1 MGSIFASALLIYSG
15 VANAKVLTCKSEKL
29 KICSSNN
36 CEDKK
41 AITTIILDTD
51 NKSYQRCDSS
61 CDKYPANIDISGA
74 FITASPNLGTFIK
87 VNQLDRTFV
96 DIATMSSTILM
107 NFGVCK

>member
-1 MGSIFASALLIYSG
+1 MGYIFASTILIYSG
-15 VANAKVLTCKSEKL
+15 VANAEILTCKSEKL

-61 CDKYPANIDISGA
+61 CDKYQTNIDRSGA
-74 FITASPNLGTFIK
+74 FIIATPNLGTFIK
-87 VNQLDRTFV
+87 VNQLDRSFV
-96 DIATMSSTILM
+96 DIATMSSIIFM